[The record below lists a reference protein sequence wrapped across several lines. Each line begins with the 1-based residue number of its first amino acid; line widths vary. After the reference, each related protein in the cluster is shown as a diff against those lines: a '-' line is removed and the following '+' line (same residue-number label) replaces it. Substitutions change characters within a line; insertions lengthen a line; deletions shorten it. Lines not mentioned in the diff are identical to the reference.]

1 MQTVTF
7 CGNPIIPSKIVCV
20 GRNYAAHI
28 EELGN
33 EIPDEMVVFNK
44 PNSAISQT
52 LRSCL
57 DEPLHYESELSF
69 LVESGGLAAV
79 AFGLDLTKRDLQ
91 SNLKKKGLPWE
102 RAKGFDGAALFSKF
116 VPLPENLEDLSL
128 HLAVDGELRQA
139 GGVTLMMYPPAIIL
153 RELAKFMT
161 LEDGDI
167 IMTGT
172 PSGIA
177 FAMDPPPFLR
187 EGDSVTVEIDGIG
200 ALTNPVAKEK

>member
-7 CGNPIIPSKIVCV
+7 GGKSIGPSKIVCV
-20 GRNYAAHI
+20 GRNYVAHI
-28 EELGN
+28 KELGN

-52 LRSCL
+52 LHSYI
-57 DEPLHYESELSF
+57 DEPIHYEGELAF
-69 LVESGGLAAV
+69 LVESGELAAV
-79 AFGLDLTKRDLQ
+79 AFGLDLTKRELQ
-91 SNLKKKGLPWE
+91 SKLKKKGLPWE

-116 VPLPENLEDLSL
+116 APLPENLEDLSL
-128 HLAVDGELRQA
+128 SLSVDGELRQA

-153 RELAKFMT
+153 QELAKFMS

-172 PSGIA
+172 PEGVGIVNSGERFEA
-177 FAMDPPPFLR
+177 RVLAGTDVL
-187 EGDSVTVEIDGIG
+187 
-200 ALTNPVAKEK
+200 LTASWTAD